1 MESTILGLRALAF
14 FTLLT
19 GLAYPFLVLG
29 IAQALFPHQANGSR
43 IVNQDRFIGSELI
56 GQPMAGY
63 QYFKLRPSA
72 TGPTEYNAVAS
83 SGSNL
88 GPLNPE
94 LRKSVQERQSTLGP
108 NAPIDLITAS
118 ASGLDPHISPAA
130 AEFQAP
136 RVAQVRG
143 VPLEQVRSLI
153 AKHSEGRQWGIFGE
167 ARVNVLL
174 LNLDLDRTF
183 RK

>member
-1 MESTILGLRALAF
+1 MENTILGLRALAF

-43 IVNQDRFIGSELI
+43 IVSQDRFIGSELI
-56 GQPMAGY
+56 GQPMAGP
-63 QYFKLRPSA
+63 QYFELRPSA
-72 TGPTEYNAVAS
+72 TGPAEYNAAAS

-88 GPLNPE
+88 GPLNPD
-94 LRKSVQERQSTLGP
+94 LRKAVQERQSKLGS
-108 NAPIDLITAS
+108 NAPIDLLTAS

-136 RVAQVRG
+136 RVAQARG

-153 AKHSEGRQWGIFGE
+153 AQHSEGRQWGLFGE
-167 ARVNVLL
+167 PRVNVLL
-174 LNLDLDRTF
+174 LNLDLDRTL

>member
-1 MESTILGLRALAF
+1 MENTILGLRALAF

-72 TGPTEYNAVAS
+72 TGPTEYNSVAS
-83 SGSNL
+83 SGSKAL
-88 GPLNPE
+88 
-94 LRKSVQERQSTLGP
+94 
-108 NAPIDLITAS
+108 
-118 ASGLDPHISPAA
+118 
-130 AEFQAP
+130 
-136 RVAQVRG
+136 
-143 VPLEQVRSLI
+143 
-153 AKHSEGRQWGIFGE
+153 
-167 ARVNVLL
+167 
-174 LNLDLDRTF
+174 
-183 RK
+183 